1 MYGFMAK
8 LSIAALNIC
17 QILMRLRLP
26 WLKFVLL
33 ISQIYSD
40 LIWPLATTSHSSNKD
55 LSMELLII
63 RTINVFHF
71 RKSNS
76 REGASSQASRD
87 PKVPP
92 SVMPNIHPRPNL
104 HAQHHNLDTLERL
117 VFEDFNG
124 SPYTSKST
132 IVINGWESICC
143 NFKLVRRKFE
153 FVDPRG
159 YINIAWLS
167 IQVKQIYSISIGYF
181 RA

>member
-1 MYGFMAK
+1 MHSFFYVTHIRELGQK
-8 LSIAALNIC
+8 YKY
-17 QILMRLRLP
+17 ILVQFLVQMKTP
-26 WLKFVLL
+26 KFAFKNN
-33 ISQIYSD
+33 
-40 LIWPLATTSHSSNKD
+40 WPLATTSHSSNKD

-167 IQVKQIYSISIGYF
+167 IQVKQIYFISIGYL

>member
-1 MYGFMAK
+1 
-8 LSIAALNIC
+8 
-17 QILMRLRLP
+17 
-26 WLKFVLL
+26 
-33 ISQIYSD
+33 
-40 LIWPLATTSHSSNKD
+40 
-55 LSMELLII
+55 MELLITG
-63 RTINVFHF
+63 TINVFHF

-132 IVINGWESICC
+132 IVISGWESICC

-167 IQVKQIYSISIGYF
+167 IQVKQIYSKYLHWVFPSIKFIHFGKVTKI
-181 RA
+181 

>member
-1 MYGFMAK
+1 MRKKNEKNFWDMEIIGNRRKMY
-8 LSIAALNIC
+8 
-17 QILMRLRLP
+17 IL
-26 WLKFVLL
+26 
-33 ISQIYSD
+33 
-40 LIWPLATTSHSSNKD
+40 
-55 LSMELLII
+55 
-63 RTINVFHF
+63 HF

-76 REGASSQASRD
+76 REEPSSQTSHD
-87 PKVPP
+87 PKVQP

-132 IVINGWESICC
+132 IVISGWESIFC

-167 IQVKQIYSISIGYF
+167 IQVKKIYSISIGYF

>member
-1 MYGFMAK
+1 MTQVFNPYLDLERPAHFT
-8 LSIAALNIC
+8 
-17 QILMRLRLP
+17 LRLSFFL
-26 WLKFVLL
+26 LKKC
-33 ISQIYSD
+33 
-40 LIWPLATTSHSSNKD
+40 WLATTSHSSNKNS
-55 LSMELLII
+55 SMELLITG
-63 RTINVFHF
+63 TINVFHF

-132 IVINGWESICC
+132 IVISGWESICC

-167 IQVKQIYSISIGYF
+167 IQVKQIYSISIGYL